1 MLSSALSATDKT
13 DRVSSS
19 SPTTSLAASLKRA
32 AQVDCDGGLLAVL
45 RALIERA
52 ELALLEFRPR
62 EPMVQPLARLCC
74 GRTPVGLPP
83 GRGPLLHPFQMHRSS
98 S

>member
-1 MLSSALSATDKT
+1 MLSSALSATNKT

-19 SPTTSLAASLKRA
+19 WPTTSLAASSKRA
-32 AQVDCDGGLLAVL
+32 AEFDCDDGLPAAL

-52 ELALLEFRPR
+52 EPALLEFRPR

-83 GRGPLLHPFQMHRSS
+83 GRGPLLHPFRMHRSS